1 MTGTLE
7 HRASRS
13 ADRLVLKGETRA
25 GRYRERERQGEDSRA
40 KEPATI
46 GQCGAQGWPS
56 IAKVLKGGM
65 KRDEWQE
72 K

>member
-13 ADRLVLKGETRA
+13 ADRLVLKGGTRE
-25 GRYRERERQGEDSRA
+25 GRYRERSA
-40 KEPATI
+40 KEKN
-46 GQCGAQGWPS
+46 S
-56 IAKVLKGGM
+56 REKVEK
-65 KRDEWQE
+65 DEWQE